1 MSSDN
6 AAQILDVLAR
16 IAETDEVR
24 TNPDLALFDL
34 QVLDSMKT
42 VELIVAL
49 GAELG
54 VEISPAEFE
63 REAWATPRKMVE
75 DVQARLAAAAK

>member
-1 MSSDN
+1 MSTDHSS
-6 AAQILDVLAR
+6 QILDVLAR

-49 GAELG
+49 GSELG

-63 REAWATPRKMVE
+63 REAWATPRKIVE
-75 DVQARLAAAAK
+75 DVENRLAAAA